1 MTQFSAVSPLYPAIQ
16 LLGCPREIKT
26 YIYKKT
32 GIRMSLVALFITEK
46 KQMPNNR
53 KMDKEMVVYA

>member
-1 MTQFSAVSPLYPAIQ
+1 MTQFSAVSPLNPAIQ

-32 GIRMSLVALFITEK
+32 YKNVFAGFIH
-46 KQMPNNR
+46 NR
-53 KMDKEMVVYA
+53 EETNAPQ